1 MAGQPIGRLRAVSW
15 ADVRAEL
22 TQRGTELDRSRDRG
36 RLLGHHVFLGWL
48 VLHEPTT
55 VQILVA
61 AAILGSVALIVSA
74 AGAAGDR
81 ISGEDR
87 RAKVEPELGFE
98 G

>member
-1 MAGQPIGRLRAVSW
+1 
-15 ADVRAEL
+15 
-22 TQRGTELDRSRDRG
+22 
-36 RLLGHHVFLGWL
+36 
-48 VLHEPTT
+48 

-61 AAILGSVALIVSA
+61 AAVILGSVALIVSA

-87 RAKVEPELGFE
+87 RAKVEPEFGFE